1 MLTPLRSASNED
13 QFMIAALEVEE
24 GTQEAEGDERS
35 PQETR
40 WDWWDEVPDAPPEHC
55 KKDKVG

>member
-1 MLTPLRSASNED
+1 
-13 QFMIAALEVEE
+13 MIAALEVEE

-40 WDWWDEVPDAPPEHC
+40 WNWWDEVPDAPPEHC